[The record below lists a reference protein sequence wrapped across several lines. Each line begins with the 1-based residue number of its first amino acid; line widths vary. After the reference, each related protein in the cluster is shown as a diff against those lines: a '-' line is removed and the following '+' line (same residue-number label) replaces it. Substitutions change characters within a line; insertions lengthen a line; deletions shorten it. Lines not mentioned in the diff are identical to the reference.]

1 MIAALSSFVT
11 PLLLT
16 VVDRVFRSL
25 SPSWRNLDAQM
36 PMVDRAFNQV
46 RGELCEVG
54 LLADGIYLD
63 QIELAVAILPS
74 LVGEAG
80 YVYEELGWLDGMLG
94 YKEGV
99 IYLPRDLPRTAY
111 VPGET
116 LTDVI
121 RHEYGHAW
129 HWLEPEFFEREWF
142 RKAFGAEY
150 DDPLPTPL
158 VEWQEKC
165 HRSRMFQLGL
175 GRLKSDAACEAYLR
189 KCLLNDFA
197 SEYAATQARE
207 DFADT
212 FLFYLRNRKSLHRF
226 RNRTGF
232 YRKLRAVERAVKTA
246 RKELGL

>member
-1 MIAALSSFVT
+1 MKTALSSFLT

-16 VVDRVFRSL
+16 IADRAFRTL

-36 PMVDRAFNQV
+36 PMVNRAFQKV

-54 LLADGIYLD
+54 LLADGVYLD
-63 QIELAVAILPS
+63 QIELVVAILPS
-74 LVGEAG
+74 FDEAG
-80 YVYEELGWLDGMLG
+80 YVFEEVGWISSMLG

-99 IYLPRDLPRTAY
+99 IYLPRDLPRAAY
-111 VPGET
+111 VPGAT

-150 DDPLPTPL
+150 DDLLPTPL
-158 VEWQEKC
+158 AKWEQKC
-165 HRSRMFQLGL
+165 RRSRTFQLGL
-175 GRLKSDAACEAYLR
+175 GKLKSNKAIEAYLQ
-189 KCLLNDFA
+189 KHLLNDFA
-197 SEYAATQARE
+197 SEYAAKQARE
-207 DFADT
+207 DFAET
-212 FLFYLRNRKSLHRF
+212 LMFYLRNRKSLHRF